1 MLRARLRQHK
11 NNNKL
16 MNSLP
21 SGGIEYSIFE
31 PNILIVCILVYTF
44 IDIKR
49 LSYSL
54 PAQTTTKAHVG
65 ALVACRLEVYKVALG
80 DVFDAGDVVVY
91 PVGCL

>member
-1 MLRARLRQHK
+1 MMLRARLRKHK

-44 IDIKR
+44 IDTKR
-49 LSYSL
+49 LSRFL
-54 PAQTTTKAHVG
+54 PDQSTAKAY
-65 ALVACRLEVYKVALG
+65 LSRL
-80 DVFDAGDVVVY
+80 
-91 PVGCL
+91 

>member
-1 MLRARLRQHK
+1 MMLRARLRKHK

-44 IDIKR
+44 IDTKR
-49 LSYSL
+49 LSRFL
-54 PAQTTTKAHVG
+54 PDQSTTKAHIG
-65 ALVACRLEVYKVALG
+65 ALVAYCLEVYKVALG
-80 DVFDAGDVVVY
+80 VVF
-91 PVGCL
+91 